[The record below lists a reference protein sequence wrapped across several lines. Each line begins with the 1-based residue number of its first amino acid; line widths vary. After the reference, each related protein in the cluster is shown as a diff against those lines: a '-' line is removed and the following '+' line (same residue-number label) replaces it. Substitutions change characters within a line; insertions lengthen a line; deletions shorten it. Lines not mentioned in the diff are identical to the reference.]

1 MAATATNPKAIDG
14 STANDNFT
22 KNDSGCCIY
31 VPLPE
36 SPVKEIATT
45 CVDDCGSVPTNPCG
59 MVHPDGSGTLAG
71 CKSTTL
77 PHFGVTMNKR
87 AGKCRQFGYYTSGNV
102 DEYENECGSID
113 KLTHT
118 VKTKPCT
125 KETTYAVESCDCF
138 DGKTKS
144 AANKAAAATNAAT
157 IAAKHP

>member
-1 MAATATNPKAIDG
+1 MATATNPKAIDG
-14 STANDNFT
+14 STKNDNFT
-22 KNDSGCCIY
+22 KNDSGCCVY

-36 SPVKEIATT
+36 SPVKEIDIP
-45 CVDDCGSVPTNPCG
+45 CVEDCASQPTNPCG
-59 MVHPDGSGTLAG
+59 MTHPDGSGTLAG

-113 KLTHT
+113 KLSHT

-125 KETTYAVESCDCF
+125 KETTYAVTSCDCF
-138 DGKTKS
+138 DNAASSKT
-144 AANKAAAATNAAT
+144 NKASAATNAAT